1 MIRTLNLTFYTAM
14 GALVLAVAGLVAGAR
29 PDDPQRLLAA
39 GAKLLGH
46 LAQSNPTISLV
57 CLGVAA
63 AVLVLPGLLMSG
75 AGGGPKDPRRLFPVP
90 ERKAAFER
98 AGNRCEYDG
107 FLWFRCPHPAH
118 HADHFYPH
126 TRGGATSMRNLV
138 AACSSCNLSKSA
150 HMPTPWVKW
159 RLERRRRRYF
169 PAGMDTTAGEWFG
182 R

>member
-1 MIRTLNLTFYTAM
+1 MIRTLNLSVY
-14 GALVLAVAGLVAGAR
+14 GLAGTIVVAIAGLVAGA
-29 PDDPQRLLAA
+29 PVDNPQRLLTA
-39 GAKLLGH
+39 GSKLLAS
-46 LAQSNPTISLV
+46 LVQANPTLSMIIAG
-57 CLGVAA
+57 CIA
-63 AVLVLPGLLMSG
+63 AVAVLPGLLMAG
-75 AGGGPKDPRRLFPVP
+75 AGGGPKDPRRLFAVP
-90 ERKAAFER
+90 DRKAAFDR

-118 HADHFYPH
+118 HADHFFPH

-138 AACSSCNLSKSA
+138 AACTGCNLAKSS

-169 PAGMDTTAGEWFG
+169 PSGMDVTAGEWFG